1 MAKAPK
7 ENSLDIQALKRDSVI
22 LNIVGTTPMLMHR
35 FSKKA
40 QRELLFPSGRK
51 NSAEKAESLKHD
63 PLNEYREAVYLN
75 RDTSRPSAIHIPSNA
90 FSTAMASAALDI
102 PGATKAQIM
111 RLVSV
116 DTMQID
122 MYGVPKMA
130 MHMVRSSDMNRTPD
144 VRTRPCF
151 PEWACRIEIGFV
163 ATMLKPSQIVNLV
176 AAAGMIVGIG
186 DWRPQKGGM
195 FGKFRIASPDD
206 REFSAIMKNGGAK
219 AQRVAIQSP
228 EFFDADTEELFTWFT
243 QEAKRRERNI
253 PSSAPHRLE
262 DSGEVDPVVASKA
275 NDKRKTTRRN
285 GARAN

>member
-122 MYGVPKMA
+122 IFGVPKMA

-195 FGKFRIASPDD
+195 FGKFRIANGDD
-206 REFSAIMKNGGAK
+206 KEFQNIMKTGGTK
-219 AQRVAIQSP
+219 AQRAAIQNP
-228 EFFDADTEELFTWFT
+228 EFFDADTEELYMWFT
-243 QEAKRRERNI
+243 QEAKRRERNV
-253 PSSAPHRLE
+253 PSASPHRL
-262 DSGEVDPVVASKA
+262 DRKSVV
-275 NDKRKTTRRN
+275 
-285 GARAN
+285 